1 MAILYIRDEL
11 NERWIACVEDLDS
24 LPDVYISANVQTGD
38 ALIYDYNSGSPRWT
52 SGSLSSGSGGGGGA
66 SYLYALLDTDV
77 SSPQEGEILV
87 YTSGKWTNT
96 DYTSGSAGLVPW
108 DGVQNKPSTYPP
120 STHAS
125 SHQDGG
131 SDEISVQGLSGVLAD
146 MQNAGSIRNR
156 EVDSSTP
163 ADGEVMVW
171 RPSFNKWMYEAQSG
185 SGGGGSSGSA
195 GSGYAQIVE
204 DLTAQIPAVANHFET
219 SYDYNAGTLSIFY
232 NGVHQQMSKYMEDVD
247 GQGFTTNF
255 SPVSGDTLTAMYFR
269 GISSGSGALTIGV
282 KEYDGYP
289 SLFGIH
295 TLVVANGDLEDLGG
309 GFARVR
315 TAGDVPAAAS
325 PKDILE
331 VQVFA

>member
-1 MAILYIRDEL
+1 ME
-11 NERWIACVEDLDS
+11 ELDS
-24 LPDVYISANVQTGD
+24 LPDVYISADVQTGD
-38 ALIYDYNSGSPRWT
+38 VLIYDYNSGSPRWT
-52 SGSLSSGSGGGGGA
+52 SGSLSTGSGGGGGA

-96 DYTSGSAGLVPW
+96 SAGTSGSAGLVPW

-125 SHQDGG
+125 SHENSG
-131 SDEISVQGLSGVLAD
+131 SDEISVAGLSGVLAD
-146 MQNAGSIRNR
+146 LQNAGSIRSR
-156 EVDSSTP
+156 EIDTSTP
-163 ADGEVMVW
+163 SDGDVMVW

-185 SGGGGSSGSA
+185 SGGGSSGSQ
-195 GSGYAQIVE
+195 GSGYMHVVE
-204 DLTAQIPAVANHFET
+204 DLTSQIPAVSNYFET
-219 SYDYNAGTLSIFY
+219 SYDYDPGTLSIFY
-232 NGVHQQMSKYMEDVD
+232 NGVHQQMSKYMEDGD

-255 SPVSGDTLTAMYFR
+255 SPISGDTLTAMYFR
-269 GISSGSGALTIGV
+269 GLSAGSGALTIGV
-282 KEYDGYP
+282 KENDGYP
-289 SLFGIH
+289 SMFGVH

-315 TAGDVPAAAS
+315 TAGDVPAAAN
-325 PKDILE
+325 PRDIIE